1 MRLAL
6 SSIIGSIF
14 FGALS
19 VSLPTKAI
27 AVELDDLPMALMCA
41 EPNGRTILGYLNRV
55 NPDGTAVY
63 GTVLGD
69 RFAVVDA
76 NGLVSVSE
84 LAVGGGSCDGRT
96 IDDLRAAGQT
106 RDFSQ

>member
-14 FGALS
+14 LGALTA
-19 VSLPTKAI
+19 SLPTNAM
-27 AVELDDLPMALMCA
+27 AVEMEELPLALICKA
-41 EPNGRTILGYLNRV
+41 PNGMAFLGYLNRV

-69 RFAVVDA
+69 RFAVVDP
-76 NGLVSVSE
+76 NGLISVSE
-84 LAVGGGSCDGRT
+84 LAAGSGSCDGRT
-96 IDDLRAAGQT
+96 IDELRAAGQT
-106 RDFSQ
+106 RDFLQ